1 MECELLTSDY
11 FRQTFKFLPAS
22 NTPLYAQLAA
32 YIKIQ
37 IRSAVFKP
45 GDKMIAENEL
55 GEILEVSRT
64 TIRQCMN
71 RLVDEGLL
79 VRYRGKGSFIADQK
93 IRRNINYMYNFT
105 ENIRNTGAVPSSVV
119 LQKEVRLAD
128 QIIAEKLYLP
138 PDNSRV
144 FFLSRLRCADDE
156 PILLEKTYIP
166 YYLCEGIETYDF
178 SHASLYDML
187 NSQYSLNLFHAV
199 ETIEAVIISG
209 DNEKK
214 LKCKGKVPGYKI
226 QRISYLE
233 SNTVFEYTTSI
244 TRSDKCI
251 FRLDLYKNT
260 NSVKHN
266 VDFERK
272 LQIET
277 KNDPV

>member
-1 MECELLTSDY
+1 LLTSDY
-11 FRQTFKFLPAS
+11 FKHTFKFLPVS
-22 NTPLYAQLAA
+22 NTPLYAQLAS

-37 IRSAVFKP
+37 IQSAVFKP

-55 GEILEVSRT
+55 GEILKVSRT

-105 ENIRNTGAVPSSVV
+105 ENIRNAGAVPSSVV
-119 LQKEVRLAD
+119 FQKEVGPAD
-128 QIIAEKLYLP
+128 QIIAEKLCLP
-138 PDNSRV
+138 PDNNRV
-144 FFLSRLRCADDE
+144 FFLSRLRCANDE
-156 PILLEKTYIP
+156 PVLLEKTYIP
-166 YYLCEGIETYDF
+166 YYLCEGIETDDF
-178 SHASLYDML
+178 SHASLYDL
-187 NSQYSLNLFHAV
+187 LSNRYSLNLFHAV

-209 DNEKK
+209 DSQKK
-214 LKCKGKVPGYKI
+214 LKCKGMVPGYKI

-233 SNTVFEYTTSI
+233 SNTVFEYTTSV

-272 LQIET
+272 LQI
-277 KNDPV
+277 

>member
-1 MECELLTSDY
+1 MIDY
-11 FRQTFKFLPAS
+11 FKRTFQFLSAS
-22 NTPLYAQLAA
+22 NTPLYAQLAS

-37 IRSAVFKP
+37 IQSGVFKP
-45 GDKMIAENEL
+45 GDQMIAENEL
-55 GEILEVSRT
+55 CEILKVSRT

-105 ENIRNTGAVPSSVV
+105 ENIRNAGAVPSSVV
-119 LQKEVRLAD
+119 LQKEVGPAD
-128 QIIAEKLYLP
+128 QIIAEKLCLP
-138 PDNSRV
+138 PGNAFV
-144 FFLSRLRCADDE
+144 FFLSRLRCANDE

-166 YYLCEGIETYDF
+166 YYLCEGIEAADF
-178 SHASLYDML
+178 SHASLYDTL
-187 NSQYSLNLFHAV
+187 SSRYSLNLSRAV

-214 LKCKGKVPGYKI
+214 LKCKGRVPGYKI

-233 SNTVFEYTTSI
+233 SNTVFEYTTSV
-244 TRSDKCI
+244 TRSDKCV

-260 NSVKHN
+260 NSIKHN

-272 LQIET
+272 LQI
-277 KNDPV
+277 

>member
-1 MECELLTSDY
+1 LYEEKGYALLTVDY
-11 FRQTFKFLPAS
+11 FKQTFKFMPRS
-22 NTPLYAQLAA
+22 NTPLYAQLAS

-37 IRSAVFKP
+37 IKAAFFKP

-55 GEILEVSRT
+55 CDILKVSRT

-93 IRRNINYMYNFT
+93 MRRNINYMYNFT
-105 ENIRNTGAVPSSVV
+105 ENIRDAGAVPSSVV
-119 LQKEVRLAD
+119 LQKEVGPAD
-128 QIIAEKLYLP
+128 QIICEKLELP
-138 PDNSRV
+138 QSNNAV
-144 FFLSRLRCADDE
+144 FFLSRLRCADNE
-156 PILLEKTYIP
+156 PLLFEKTYIP
-166 YYLCEGIETYDF
+166 YYLCEGIEIFDF
-178 SHASLYDML
+178 SNTSLYHL
-187 NSQYSLNLFHAV
+187 LGSRYSLNLFHAV

-214 LKCKGKVPGYKI
+214 LKCKGRAPGYKI

-233 SNTVFEYTTSI
+233 SNTIFEYTTSI

-251 FRLDLYKNT
+251 FRLDLSKNT
-260 NSVKHN
+260 NSVKNN

-272 LQIET
+272 LQI
-277 KNDPV
+277 

>member
-1 MECELLTSDY
+1 LLTIDY
-11 FRQTFKFLPAS
+11 FKRTFQFLPAS
-22 NTPLYAQLAA
+22 NTPLYAQLAS

-37 IRSAVFKP
+37 IQSAVFKP
-45 GDKMIAENEL
+45 GDRMIAENEL
-55 GEILEVSRT
+55 CEILKVSRT

-105 ENIRNTGAVPSSVV
+105 ENIRNAGAVPGSVV
-119 LQKEVRLAD
+119 FQKKVGPAD
-128 QIIAEKLYLP
+128 QIVAEKHCLP
-138 PDNSRV
+138 LDNNRV
-144 FFLSRLRCADDE
+144 FFLSRLRCANDE

-166 YYLCEGIETYDF
+166 YYLCGGIETNDF
-178 SHASLYDML
+178 SYASLYDML
-187 NSQYSLNLFHAV
+187 SNRYSLNLFHAV

-209 DNEKK
+209 DNQKK
-214 LKCKGKVPGYKI
+214 LKCKGRVPGYKI

-260 NSVKHN
+260 NSMKHN

-272 LQIET
+272 LQI
-277 KNDPV
+277 

>member
-1 MECELLTSDY
+1 LLTSDY
-11 FRQTFKFLPAS
+11 FRQTFKFLSTS
-22 NTPLYAQLAA
+22 NTPLYAQLAS

-37 IRSAVFKP
+37 IQSAVFKP
-45 GDKMIAENEL
+45 GDRMITENEL
-55 GEILEVSRT
+55 AEILKVSRT

-93 IRRNINYMYNFT
+93 LRRNINYMYNFT
-105 ENIRNTGAVPSSVV
+105 ENIRNAGAVPSSVV
-119 LQKEVRLAD
+119 LQQNVGPAD
-128 QIIAEKLYLP
+128 QIIAEKLRLSP
-138 PDNSRV
+138 NNNRV

-156 PILLEKTYIP
+156 PILFEKTYIP
-166 YYLCEGIETYDF
+166 YYLCEGIENNDF
-178 SHASLYDML
+178 SHTSLYDML
-187 NSQYSLNLFHAV
+187 SSRYALNLFHAV

-214 LKCKGKVPGYKI
+214 LNCKGRVPGYKI
-226 QRISYLE
+226 QRLSYLE
-233 SNTVFEYTTSI
+233 SNMVFEYTTSI

-272 LQIET
+272 LQ
-277 KNDPV
+277 V

>member
-1 MECELLTSDY
+1 LLTVDY
-11 FRQTFKFLPAS
+11 FKQTFKFISRS
-22 NTPLYAQLAA
+22 NTPLYAQLVS

-37 IRSAVFKP
+37 IQAAVFKP
-45 GDKMIAENEL
+45 GDRMIAENEL
-55 GEILEVSRT
+55 CDILKVSRT

-93 IRRNINYMYNFT
+93 MRRNINYMYNFT
-105 ENIRNTGAVPSSVV
+105 ENIRDAGAVPSSVV
-119 LQKEVRLAD
+119 LQKEVGPAD
-128 QIIAEKLYLP
+128 QIIGEKLQLP
-138 PDNSRV
+138 QSNNAV
-144 FFLSRLRCADDE
+144 FFLSRLRCADNE
-156 PILLEKTYIP
+156 PLLFEKTYIP
-166 YYLCEGIETYDF
+166 YYLCEGIEVFDF
-178 SHASLYDML
+178 SHTSLYHL
-187 NSQYSLNLFHAV
+187 LSSRYSLNLFHAV

-214 LKCKGKVPGYKI
+214 LKCKGRAPGYKI

-251 FRLDLYKNT
+251 FRLELYKNT
-260 NSVKHN
+260 NSTKNN

-272 LQIET
+272 LQI
-277 KNDPV
+277 

>member
-1 MECELLTSDY
+1 
-11 FRQTFKFLPAS
+11 
-22 NTPLYAQLAA
+22 
-32 YIKIQ
+32 
-37 IRSAVFKP
+37 
-45 GDKMIAENEL
+45 MIAENEL
-55 GEILEVSRT
+55 CEILKVSRT

-105 ENIRNTGAVPSSVV
+105 ENIRNAGAVPSSVV
-119 LQKEVRLAD
+119 LQKEVGPAD
-128 QIIAEKLYLP
+128 QIIAEKLCLP
-138 PDNSRV
+138 PGNTLV
-144 FFLSRLRCADDE
+144 FFLSRLRCANDE

-166 YYLCEGIETYDF
+166 YYLCEGIEAADF
-178 SHASLYDML
+178 SHASLYDTL
-187 NSQYSLNLFHAV
+187 SSRYSLNLFRAV

-214 LKCKGKVPGYKI
+214 LKCKGRGPGYKI

-244 TRSDKCI
+244 TRSDKCV

-272 LQIET
+272 LQI
-277 KNDPV
+277 